1 MKNFYL
7 LLLITFIC
15 IKVIQTKLPK
25 IGGSF
30 IEDWM
35 YIHYNESRWEQ
46 EVKYYYDLG
55 LKYFI
60 LGSVANEDWI
70 PITPL
75 EPGQYEFDWTK
86 YVLKDDLWSNR
97 IVYNSSEF
105 PHLYYPGNDGLL
117 FCFKYCKKYGLKAFI
132 GPVTDGRF
140 ARYGWGVENMK
151 NYFPSWI
158 DDFVKKSEKIYKE
171 IWEKY
176 KDYRDQI
183 AGFYFWPEY
192 WNFYEGCNPNANQEH
207 HEVWKTLFGKLLHN
221 FDEMV
226 SNITSNS
233 KPILMS
239 PFHNFDICTA
249 ENNSN
254 WLIEFFNYTKLR
266 KGTIYAP
273 QDSMGGHYK
282 NHIHDIGEWCKGE
295 KKACDSA
302 GIRYWINNEIFRDK
316 DDERYP
322 DRDPDVPCA
331 PFEEVI
337 NQVKETDI
345 AETHLFFTLTW
356 YGTRNVIDHW
366 TDHAKNKSFEF
377 YYKFKEYCDKYNHDT
392 EDEKEN
398 EKKEGNEGNGN
409 DKKDETLL
417 NEDKS
422 YWWLWVLIILLLL
435 IIIGVV
441 IYIYFRRKKAQKDD
455 QLIGSLNV

>member
-1 MKNFYL
+1 MIKIKKMKNSYIFK
-7 LLLITFIC
+7 LLIISFII
-15 IKVIQTKLPK
+15 IKIIQSKLPK

-30 IEDWM
+30 IEEWM

-70 PITPL
+70 PTTDL

-86 YVLKDDLWSNR
+86 YTLNNESIWNNR
-97 IVYNSSEF
+97 IVFNSSEF
-105 PHLYYPGNDGLL
+105 PYLYYPGNDGLL

-132 GPVTDGRF
+132 GPISDGRF
-140 ARYGWGVENMK
+140 ARYGWGVDNMK
-151 NYFPSWI
+151 NFFPSWI
-158 DDFVKKSEKIYKE
+158 DYFVKKSEKVYKE
-171 IWEKY
+171 IWIQY

-192 WNFYEGCNPNANQEH
+192 WNFYEGCNPNANIEH
-207 HEVWKTLFGKLLHN
+207 HEVWKELFGKLIHD

-226 SNITSNS
+226 SNITSNT

-254 WLIEFFNYTKLR
+254 WLKEFFNYAKLR

-282 NHIHDIGEWCKGE
+282 KHINDIGEWCKGE
-295 KKACDSA
+295 KKACDSN

-337 NQVKETDI
+337 NQIKKTDV

-356 YGTRNVIDHW
+356 YGTRNVLDHW
-366 TDHAKNKSFEF
+366 TDHAKKKSLEF
-377 YYKFKEYCDKYNHDT
+377 YYKFKDYCDKYNH
-392 EDEKEN
+392 EIFIEQ
-398 EKKEGNEGNGN
+398 
-409 DKKDETLL
+409 
-417 NEDKS
+417 KS
-422 YWWLWVLIILLLL
+422 YWWVWLLIIIFFL
-435 IIIGVV
+435 IIIGVG
-441 IYIYFRRKKAQKDD
+441 IYFYIRNKKKKQVD
-455 QLIGSLNV
+455 QLLGPLNA